1 MSRAVSLRSPAR
13 PPRRSS
19 LGCAASGTLL
29 LIFMA
34 GGLLSAYYFYATMR
48 ELADRFWTASTGG
61 VIVAEI
67 DPPPPDA
74 ATPGAVSLAEQPPPA
89 VNWGRQERVNILLM
103 GTDQR
108 PTDPTPGRTDTMI
121 IVSVDP
127 AGKSVAMLSI
137 PRDLW
142 VPIPTT
148 NTEDRINTAYFY
160 GELQK
165 YPGGGPALARR
176 TIQYNFGVPINYYIL
191 INFVG
196 FRKVVD
202 ALGGI
207 DIDVPKAIDDPAYPD
222 DTYGFRP
229 LHIAKGLQ
237 HMNGDLALAYART
250 RHADSDFYRMRRQ
263 QDVLLAI
270 KDKALQLDTITKIP
284 ALWAAREGLVK
295 TDLKLED
302 VIGLAQLARDLNRDN
317 VKSAVIDETMAT
329 GITTPAG
336 AQVLWPDRDKIHAL
350 ISKLFQ
356 ASVAAAPTQAP
367 TQIQK
372 LAVEGARIVI
382 SNGTTTAGMAGQVAD
397 WLKGQGFQVVLI
409 DNADRND
416 YAQSLIVESASRP
429 YAQGLLAQLF
439 SVSSDRIR
447 KNSAPKSD
455 VDLRLIVG
463 ADFNVKQLPKSQ

>member
-1 MSRAVSLRSPAR
+1 
-13 PPRRSS
+13 
-19 LGCAASGTLL
+19 
-29 LIFMA
+29 MA
-34 GGLLSAYYFYATMR
+34 GGLFSAYYFYATMR
-48 ELADRFWTASTGG
+48 ELADRFWAASTGG
-61 VIVAEI
+61 PVAVVEH

-74 ATPGAVSLAEQPPPA
+74 ATPGAVSPAEQPPPA
-89 VNWGRQERVNILLM
+89 VNWSRQERVNILLM

-108 PTDPTPGRTDTMI
+108 PTDPTPGRTDTLI

-127 AGKSVAMLSI
+127 ASKSVAMLSI

-222 DTYGFRP
+222 DTYGYRP
-229 LHIAKGLQ
+229 LHIAKGMQ

-263 QDVLLAI
+263 QDVLMAV
-270 KDKALQLDTITKIP
+270 KDKALQLDTLTKIP
-284 ALWAAREGLVK
+284 ALWAAREGLVR

-302 VIGLAQLARDLNRDN
+302 VIGLAQLARSLKSDN
-317 VKSAVIDETMAT
+317 IHSAVIDETMAT
-329 GITTPAG
+329 GITTPQG
-336 AQVLWPDRDKIHAL
+336 AQVLWPDREKIHQV
-350 ISKLFQ
+350 ITKLFQ
-356 ASVAAAPTQAP
+356 APVAPAPTQAP

-372 LAVEGARIVI
+372 LAAEGARIEVA
-382 SNGTTTAGMAGQVAD
+382 NGTATVGLAGQVAD

-409 DNADRND
+409 SNADRSD
-416 YAQSLIVESASRP
+416 YAQSVIVESASRP
-429 YAQGLLAQLF
+429 YTESLLAQLF
-439 SVSSDRIR
+439 SVPTDRMR
-447 KNSAPKSD
+447 KNPTPKPD
-455 VDLRLIVG
+455 VDLRLIIG